1 VRSALLPGDADHLR
15 FSRGQRHPPP
25 RALRRL
31 DLQRHGGLRAGRA
44 RGGGAR
50 RRATRGRLVSGETPH
65 VSIVIPIYNEEGILR
80 GSVLELEEKMRRF
93 GWSYELLLCENGSRD
108 RTVEIGKELEAEH
121 PQVRMLSVG
130 EPNYGLAMKQGIL
143 EARGRYVICDEIDL
157 LDTEFYARAMALLER
172 SDTGL
177 VVGAKAMVGSNDQRP
192 LFRRA
197 ATRIYNGLL
206 RAVCRYPGTD
216 THGLKA
222 FRREALLD
230 TARRCVLDRDVFASE
245 FVIRAH
251 REGKKVVEIPFAVRE
266 KRPPSIRLLKRVP
279 HVVKSVARLA
289 ISVRRG

>member
-1 VRSALLPGDADHLR
+1 VSE
-15 FSRGQRHPPP
+15 
-25 RALRRL
+25 
-31 DLQRHGGLRAGRA
+31 
-44 RGGGAR
+44 GGA
-50 RRATRGRLVSGETPH
+50 LH
-65 VSIVIPIYNEEGILR
+65 VSIVIPVYNEEGILR
-80 GSVLELEEKMRRF
+80 GSVLELEEKLRRF

-108 RTVEIGKELEAEH
+108 RTIEIGKELEAQH
-121 PQVRMLSVG
+121 GQVRMLSVG
-130 EPNYGLAMKQGIL
+130 QPNYGLALRQGIL
-143 EARGRYVICDEIDL
+143 EARGQFVICDEIDL

-172 SDTGL
+172 SDTDL
-177 VVGAKAMVGSNDQRP
+177 VVGSKAMVGSNDQRP

-197 ATRIYNGLL
+197 ATRVYNGLL

-266 KRPPSIRLLKRVP
+266 KRPPSIRLMKRVP
-279 HVVKSVARLA
+279 HVIASVAKLA
-289 ISVRRG
+289 ISVRRNPDSDG